1 MRKESI
7 MKNTEYD
14 FQTVIDRHSTNS
26 LKWDLFDDDYPM
38 WVADMDFMV
47 APKIQQTI
55 LKRASHPVFGYSI
68 VPDSLFEAYI
78 SWWDRRYGLKMSRDE
93 MLYATGVMP
102 SISSMIRCL
111 TDVGDEILIQSPVYH
126 VFFYVIEDN
135 NRKVLENELIF
146 RDGKY
151 EIDFDDLDEKLSKVK
166 MMILCNPQ
174 NPVGKIWSK
183 EELGQIG
190 ELCKKHDVILISD
203 EIHCDLTDP
212 GTSYNPFMT
221 SSDYNNTI
229 LCISPSKSFNVAG
242 FQSSVVY
249 TKNPELLEKIR
260 TQLHV
265 DNSDSCNVFAVSAV
279 EAAYNES
286 EDWFEELKEVIFE
299 NKQIVKDYLEKEL
312 PVIRLV
318 ECDATYLLWL
328 DCTSLNVSSNV
339 LSEFLRSNQGLFLSS
354 GSDFGQVGDG
364 FLRLNI
370 ACPSKLLKEGLL
382 RLKAGVIA
390 LNNINRLSK
399 NIG

>member
-1 MRKESI
+1 

-47 APKIQQTI
+47 APNIQQAI

-78 SWWDRRYGLKMSRDE
+78 NWWDRRYGLEMTRDE

-146 RDGKY
+146 RDGNY

-174 NPVGKIWSK
+174 NPVGNIWSK
-183 EELGQIG
+183 EELGKIG

-260 TQLHV
+260 TQFHV

-286 EDWFEELKEVIFE
+286 EDWLEELKEVIFE
-299 NKQIVKDYLEKEL
+299 NKQIVKDYLENEL
-312 PVIRLV
+312 PVIKLV

-328 DCTSLNVSSNV
+328 DCTALNVSSKV

-354 GSDFGQVGDG
+354 GSDFGQIGDG

-370 ACPSKLLKEGLL
+370 ACPPKLLKEGLL

>member
-14 FQTVIDRHSTNS
+14 FQTLIDRHSTNS

-47 APKIQQTI
+47 APKIQQAI

-151 EIDFDDLDEKLSKVK
+151 EIDFDNLDEKLSKVK

-221 SSDYNNTI
+221 SSDYINTI

-286 EDWFEELKEVIFE
+286 EDWLEELKEVIFE

-328 DCTSLNVSSNV
+328 DCTALNVSSNV